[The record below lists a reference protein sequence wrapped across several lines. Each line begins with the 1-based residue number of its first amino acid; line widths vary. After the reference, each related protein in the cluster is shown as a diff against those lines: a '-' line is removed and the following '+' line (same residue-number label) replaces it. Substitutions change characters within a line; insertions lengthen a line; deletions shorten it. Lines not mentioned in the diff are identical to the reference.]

1 MVFISRDIP
10 HKRMLSFLLC
20 LFSGLF
26 AVSAIPPLFPRDLQ
40 RWRRSST
47 PLPTSTVGTSPYT
60 TPSALTTSSPLSSP
74 SSSPSLTPSSRVSKS
89 SFQSPSSSRSPLPS
103 KSDSSS
109 PTSPRSPSSYI
120 TVSPY
125 PSSSI
130 SPSTRFSSTTSSSAS
145 ITPTNTP
152 TPTPTPT
159 DPCYSWAKAMGALPE
174 YCKQFP
180 RESDQNAGALGI
192 LWTITFVCFF
202 IMFLLAT
209 CFFAWRF
216 NGICFLEEYGRYT
229 CGGPE
234 LWVSPCFCVPCLFP
248 VFLSSLCCL
257 YWHLTKKEQIKQ
269 AAAQQAAARA
279 AREKALAAATGQD
292 KRAKEREE
300 NPDTC
305 HICLMQ
311 LDQDPSSLSYYNI
324 NEPLSWS
331 ICIQCTHVSHPVCEE
346 TWEKTKGKKG
356 KCSSCTT
363 GTLRT
368 ALIPPSTRDVLKE
381 RHPLASPSHVGGGGA
396 APSPDKPPFFTIA
409 VRNLPRSR
417 TPSPPPSPHSSP

>member
-1 MVFISRDIP
+1 
-10 HKRMLSFLLC
+10 MLSFLLC

-159 DPCYSWAKAMGALPE
+159 DPCYSWAKAMGALPQ

-192 LWTITFVCFF
+192 LWTITFACFF

-209 CFFAWRF
+209 CFFSWRF

-257 YWHLTKKEQIKQ
+257 YSRLKKREQIIQ
-269 AAAQQAAARA
+269 AAAQQAAAQQAASRA
-279 AREKALAAATGQD
+279 ASRAAQEKALAEATGRD

-305 HICLMQ
+305 SICLSP
-311 LDQDPSSLSYYNI
+311 LDQDPSSLLYYNFNNTI
-324 NEPLSWS
+324 CWT
-331 ICIQCTHVSHPVCEE
+331 ICIQCKHVSHPVCQKM
-346 TWEKTKGKKG
+346 WEKAEARIEREG
-356 KCSSCTT
+356 KCSSCNI

-368 ALIPPSTRDVLKE
+368 VPIPLDPTRKVLE
-381 RHPLASPSHVGGGGA
+381 QRHPLASPSHVGGSGA
-396 APSPDKPPFFTIA
+396 ASSPLPSSFTIA
-409 VRNLPRSR
+409 VRDDLPPSR
-417 TPSPPPSPHSSP
+417 PASPHSF